1 MEPSVEWAT
10 RVPAARLRGLVD
22 RYVGYRMVGL
32 DPTTHR
38 GLPSRHMTFIVSI
51 GPPIDVPVQTNPLQP
66 AGSYR
71 CVLSGLQASSAQ
83 VSHDGTQE
91 GVLIEMT
98 PLGCRALLWMPAA
111 VLWDQSFELSDVI
124 GPVGDELWERL
135 QPAKRW
141 SDRFDVCDDVL
152 LGRLDEQHVPRALAH
167 CWQGIVVS
175 GGRIS
180 VDRLATRAGYS
191 RQHLT
196 RLFRAEF
203 GLGPKLASRVVRF
216 EAAQRMLRTSPSVP
230 FADVA
235 SACGYAD
242 HAHMTREFTELAG
255 CTPGEL
261 VWESVPILQ
270 DGARAAR

>member
-1 MEPSVEWAT
+1 
-10 RVPAARLRGLVD
+10 
-22 RYVGYRMVGL
+22 
-32 DPTTHR
+32 
-38 GLPSRHMTFIVSI
+38 
-51 GPPIDVPVQTNPLQP
+51 
-66 AGSYR
+66 
-71 CVLSGLQASSAQ
+71 
-83 VSHDGTQE
+83 
-91 GVLIEMT
+91 MT

-152 LGRLDEQHVPRALAH
+152 LRRLDEPTVPRALTQ

-175 GGRIS
+175 GGRMS

-216 EAAQRMLRTSPSVP
+216 EVAQRMLRTSPSVP

-261 VWESVPILQ
+261 VGESVPILQ